1 MKPTTIASL
10 QKCKQDKKRFATITA
25 YDYSFAKL
33 FADEGINVML
43 VGDSLG
49 MTVQGHDSTLP
60 VTVADIAYHT
70 AAVRRG
76 APNCLLLADL
86 PFMAYATPEQAFENA
101 ATVMR
106 AGANMVKIE
115 GGEWLVETVQMLT
128 ERAVPVC
135 GHLGLTPQ
143 SVNIFGGYKVQGR
156 GDEAGDRLLSDALAL
171 EAAGAQLL
179 VLECVPVE
187 LAKRIT
193 EALAIPVIGIGAGN
207 VTDGQILVMHDA
219 FGITGGH
226 IPKFAKNF
234 LAETGDIRA
243 AVRQYMAEVESGVYP
258 GEEHSFP
265 LRSDVVLIIET
276 LPLLRQQIRRLRME
290 GKRVALVPTM
300 GNLHDGHMKLVDEAK
315 ARADVVV
322 VSIFVNPMQFDR
334 PEDLARYPRTLQEDC
349 EKLNKRKVDLVFA
362 PSVKEIYPN
371 GTETHTYVDVPGLS
385 TMLEGASRPGH
396 FRGVSTIVSKLFNLV
411 QPDIACFG
419 EKDFQQLALIRKM
432 VADMGF
438 DIEIVGVPIMRAK
451 DGLALSSRNGY
462 LTAEQRKIA
471 PGLYKVLSSIADKL
485 QAGERDL
492 DEIIAIAG
500 QELNEKGFRS
510 DDIQIRDADT
520 LLEISENS
528 KRAVILVAAWLG
540 DARLIDNKLVEL
552 A

>member
-1 MKPTTIASL
+1 M
-10 QKCKQDKKRFATITA
+10 
-25 YDYSFAKL
+25 
-33 FADEGINVML
+33 
-43 VGDSLG
+43 
-49 MTVQGHDSTLP
+49 
-60 VTVADIAYHT
+60 
-70 AAVRRG
+70 
-76 APNCLLLADL
+76 
-86 PFMAYATPEQAFENA
+86 
-101 ATVMR
+101 
-106 AGANMVKIE
+106 
-115 GGEWLVETVQMLT
+115 
-128 ERAVPVC
+128 
-135 GHLGLTPQ
+135 
-143 SVNIFGGYKVQGR
+143 
-156 GDEAGDRLLSDALAL
+156 
-171 EAAGAQLL
+171 
-179 VLECVPVE
+179 
-187 LAKRIT
+187 
-193 EALAIPVIGIGAGN
+193 
-207 VTDGQILVMHDA
+207 
-219 FGITGGH
+219 
-226 IPKFAKNF
+226 
-234 LAETGDIRA
+234 
-243 AVRQYMAEVESGVYP
+243 
-258 GEEHSFP
+258 
-265 LRSDVVLIIET
+265 LIIET

-322 VSIFVNPMQFDR
+322 VNIFVNPMQFDR

-500 QELNEKGFRS
+500 QELNEKGFRA

-520 LLEISENS
+520 LLEVSETS

-540 DARLIDNKLVEL
+540 DARLIDNKMVEL

>member
-1 MKPTTIASL
+1 M
-10 QKCKQDKKRFATITA
+10 
-25 YDYSFAKL
+25 
-33 FADEGINVML
+33 
-43 VGDSLG
+43 
-49 MTVQGHDSTLP
+49 
-60 VTVADIAYHT
+60 
-70 AAVRRG
+70 
-76 APNCLLLADL
+76 
-86 PFMAYATPEQAFENA
+86 
-101 ATVMR
+101 
-106 AGANMVKIE
+106 
-115 GGEWLVETVQMLT
+115 
-128 ERAVPVC
+128 
-135 GHLGLTPQ
+135 
-143 SVNIFGGYKVQGR
+143 
-156 GDEAGDRLLSDALAL
+156 
-171 EAAGAQLL
+171 
-179 VLECVPVE
+179 
-187 LAKRIT
+187 
-193 EALAIPVIGIGAGN
+193 
-207 VTDGQILVMHDA
+207 
-219 FGITGGH
+219 
-226 IPKFAKNF
+226 
-234 LAETGDIRA
+234 
-243 AVRQYMAEVESGVYP
+243 
-258 GEEHSFP
+258 
-265 LRSDVVLIIET
+265 LIIESV
-276 LPLLRQQIRRLRME
+276 LLLRQHIRRLRQE
-290 GKRVALVPTM
+290 GKRIALVPTM

-520 LLEISENS
+520 LLEVSENS

>member
-1 MKPTTIASL
+1 M
-10 QKCKQDKKRFATITA
+10 
-25 YDYSFAKL
+25 
-33 FADEGINVML
+33 
-43 VGDSLG
+43 
-49 MTVQGHDSTLP
+49 
-60 VTVADIAYHT
+60 
-70 AAVRRG
+70 
-76 APNCLLLADL
+76 
-86 PFMAYATPEQAFENA
+86 
-101 ATVMR
+101 
-106 AGANMVKIE
+106 
-115 GGEWLVETVQMLT
+115 
-128 ERAVPVC
+128 
-135 GHLGLTPQ
+135 
-143 SVNIFGGYKVQGR
+143 
-156 GDEAGDRLLSDALAL
+156 
-171 EAAGAQLL
+171 
-179 VLECVPVE
+179 
-187 LAKRIT
+187 
-193 EALAIPVIGIGAGN
+193 
-207 VTDGQILVMHDA
+207 
-219 FGITGGH
+219 
-226 IPKFAKNF
+226 
-234 LAETGDIRA
+234 
-243 AVRQYMAEVESGVYP
+243 
-258 GEEHSFP
+258 
-265 LRSDVVLIIET
+265 LIIET

-492 DEIIAIAG
+492 DESITGAG
-500 QELNEKGFRS
+500 QELNEKGFRA

-520 LLEISENS
+520 LLEVSENS

-540 DARLIDNKLVEL
+540 DARLIDNKIVEL

>member
-1 MKPTTIASL
+1 M
-10 QKCKQDKKRFATITA
+10 
-25 YDYSFAKL
+25 
-33 FADEGINVML
+33 
-43 VGDSLG
+43 
-49 MTVQGHDSTLP
+49 
-60 VTVADIAYHT
+60 
-70 AAVRRG
+70 
-76 APNCLLLADL
+76 
-86 PFMAYATPEQAFENA
+86 
-101 ATVMR
+101 
-106 AGANMVKIE
+106 
-115 GGEWLVETVQMLT
+115 
-128 ERAVPVC
+128 
-135 GHLGLTPQ
+135 
-143 SVNIFGGYKVQGR
+143 
-156 GDEAGDRLLSDALAL
+156 
-171 EAAGAQLL
+171 
-179 VLECVPVE
+179 
-187 LAKRIT
+187 
-193 EALAIPVIGIGAGN
+193 
-207 VTDGQILVMHDA
+207 
-219 FGITGGH
+219 
-226 IPKFAKNF
+226 
-234 LAETGDIRA
+234 
-243 AVRQYMAEVESGVYP
+243 
-258 GEEHSFP
+258 
-265 LRSDVVLIIET
+265 LIIET

-315 ARADVVV
+315 ARAGVVV

-438 DIEIVGVPIMRAK
+438 DIEIIGVPIMRAK

-500 QELNEKGFRS
+500 QELNEKGFRA

-520 LLEISENS
+520 LLEVSENS

-540 DARLIDNKLVEL
+540 DARLIDNKMVEL

>member
-1 MKPTTIASL
+1 M
-10 QKCKQDKKRFATITA
+10 
-25 YDYSFAKL
+25 
-33 FADEGINVML
+33 
-43 VGDSLG
+43 
-49 MTVQGHDSTLP
+49 
-60 VTVADIAYHT
+60 
-70 AAVRRG
+70 
-76 APNCLLLADL
+76 
-86 PFMAYATPEQAFENA
+86 
-101 ATVMR
+101 
-106 AGANMVKIE
+106 
-115 GGEWLVETVQMLT
+115 
-128 ERAVPVC
+128 
-135 GHLGLTPQ
+135 
-143 SVNIFGGYKVQGR
+143 
-156 GDEAGDRLLSDALAL
+156 
-171 EAAGAQLL
+171 
-179 VLECVPVE
+179 
-187 LAKRIT
+187 
-193 EALAIPVIGIGAGN
+193 
-207 VTDGQILVMHDA
+207 
-219 FGITGGH
+219 
-226 IPKFAKNF
+226 
-234 LAETGDIRA
+234 
-243 AVRQYMAEVESGVYP
+243 
-258 GEEHSFP
+258 
-265 LRSDVVLIIET
+265 LIIET

-300 GNLHDGHMKLVDEAK
+300 GNLHDGHMKLVDEAN

-492 DEIIAIAG
+492 DEIITIAG
-500 QELNEKGFRS
+500 QELNEKGFRA

-520 LLEISENS
+520 LLEVSENS

-540 DARLIDNKLVEL
+540 DARLIDNKIVEL
-552 A
+552 V

>member
-1 MKPTTIASL
+1 M
-10 QKCKQDKKRFATITA
+10 
-25 YDYSFAKL
+25 
-33 FADEGINVML
+33 
-43 VGDSLG
+43 
-49 MTVQGHDSTLP
+49 
-60 VTVADIAYHT
+60 
-70 AAVRRG
+70 
-76 APNCLLLADL
+76 
-86 PFMAYATPEQAFENA
+86 
-101 ATVMR
+101 
-106 AGANMVKIE
+106 
-115 GGEWLVETVQMLT
+115 
-128 ERAVPVC
+128 
-135 GHLGLTPQ
+135 
-143 SVNIFGGYKVQGR
+143 
-156 GDEAGDRLLSDALAL
+156 
-171 EAAGAQLL
+171 
-179 VLECVPVE
+179 
-187 LAKRIT
+187 
-193 EALAIPVIGIGAGN
+193 
-207 VTDGQILVMHDA
+207 
-219 FGITGGH
+219 
-226 IPKFAKNF
+226 
-234 LAETGDIRA
+234 
-243 AVRQYMAEVESGVYP
+243 
-258 GEEHSFP
+258 
-265 LRSDVVLIIET
+265 LIIET

-300 GNLHDGHMKLVDEAK
+300 GNLHDGHMKLIDEAK

-438 DIEIVGVPIMRAK
+438 DIEIIGVPIMRAK

-500 QELNEKGFRS
+500 QELNEKGFRA

>member
-1 MKPTTIASL
+1 M
-10 QKCKQDKKRFATITA
+10 
-25 YDYSFAKL
+25 
-33 FADEGINVML
+33 
-43 VGDSLG
+43 
-49 MTVQGHDSTLP
+49 
-60 VTVADIAYHT
+60 
-70 AAVRRG
+70 
-76 APNCLLLADL
+76 
-86 PFMAYATPEQAFENA
+86 
-101 ATVMR
+101 
-106 AGANMVKIE
+106 
-115 GGEWLVETVQMLT
+115 
-128 ERAVPVC
+128 
-135 GHLGLTPQ
+135 
-143 SVNIFGGYKVQGR
+143 
-156 GDEAGDRLLSDALAL
+156 
-171 EAAGAQLL
+171 
-179 VLECVPVE
+179 
-187 LAKRIT
+187 
-193 EALAIPVIGIGAGN
+193 
-207 VTDGQILVMHDA
+207 
-219 FGITGGH
+219 
-226 IPKFAKNF
+226 
-234 LAETGDIRA
+234 
-243 AVRQYMAEVESGVYP
+243 
-258 GEEHSFP
+258 
-265 LRSDVVLIIET
+265 LIIET

-290 GKRVALVPTM
+290 GKREALVPTM

-492 DEIIAIAG
+492 DEIITIAG
-500 QELNEKGFRS
+500 QELNEKGFRA

-520 LLEISENS
+520 LLEVSETS

-540 DARLIDNKLVEL
+540 DARLIDNKMVEL

>member
-1 MKPTTIASL
+1 M
-10 QKCKQDKKRFATITA
+10 
-25 YDYSFAKL
+25 
-33 FADEGINVML
+33 
-43 VGDSLG
+43 
-49 MTVQGHDSTLP
+49 
-60 VTVADIAYHT
+60 
-70 AAVRRG
+70 
-76 APNCLLLADL
+76 
-86 PFMAYATPEQAFENA
+86 
-101 ATVMR
+101 
-106 AGANMVKIE
+106 
-115 GGEWLVETVQMLT
+115 
-128 ERAVPVC
+128 
-135 GHLGLTPQ
+135 
-143 SVNIFGGYKVQGR
+143 
-156 GDEAGDRLLSDALAL
+156 
-171 EAAGAQLL
+171 
-179 VLECVPVE
+179 
-187 LAKRIT
+187 
-193 EALAIPVIGIGAGN
+193 
-207 VTDGQILVMHDA
+207 
-219 FGITGGH
+219 
-226 IPKFAKNF
+226 
-234 LAETGDIRA
+234 
-243 AVRQYMAEVESGVYP
+243 
-258 GEEHSFP
+258 
-265 LRSDVVLIIET
+265 LIIET

-438 DIEIVGVPIMRAK
+438 DIEIIGVPIMRAK

-492 DEIIAIAG
+492 DEIITIAG
-500 QELNEKGFRS
+500 QELNEKGFRA

-540 DARLIDNKLVEL
+540 DARLIDNKMVEL

>member
-1 MKPTTIASL
+1 M
-10 QKCKQDKKRFATITA
+10 
-25 YDYSFAKL
+25 
-33 FADEGINVML
+33 
-43 VGDSLG
+43 
-49 MTVQGHDSTLP
+49 
-60 VTVADIAYHT
+60 
-70 AAVRRG
+70 
-76 APNCLLLADL
+76 
-86 PFMAYATPEQAFENA
+86 
-101 ATVMR
+101 
-106 AGANMVKIE
+106 
-115 GGEWLVETVQMLT
+115 
-128 ERAVPVC
+128 
-135 GHLGLTPQ
+135 
-143 SVNIFGGYKVQGR
+143 
-156 GDEAGDRLLSDALAL
+156 
-171 EAAGAQLL
+171 
-179 VLECVPVE
+179 
-187 LAKRIT
+187 
-193 EALAIPVIGIGAGN
+193 
-207 VTDGQILVMHDA
+207 
-219 FGITGGH
+219 
-226 IPKFAKNF
+226 
-234 LAETGDIRA
+234 
-243 AVRQYMAEVESGVYP
+243 
-258 GEEHSFP
+258 
-265 LRSDVVLIIET
+265 LIIET

-290 GKRVALVPTM
+290 GKRMALVPTM

-500 QELNEKGFRS
+500 QELNEKGFRA

-520 LLEISENS
+520 LLEVTENS

-540 DARLIDNKLVEL
+540 DARLIDNKMVEL
-552 A
+552 T

>member
-1 MKPTTIASL
+1 M
-10 QKCKQDKKRFATITA
+10 
-25 YDYSFAKL
+25 
-33 FADEGINVML
+33 
-43 VGDSLG
+43 
-49 MTVQGHDSTLP
+49 
-60 VTVADIAYHT
+60 
-70 AAVRRG
+70 
-76 APNCLLLADL
+76 
-86 PFMAYATPEQAFENA
+86 
-101 ATVMR
+101 
-106 AGANMVKIE
+106 
-115 GGEWLVETVQMLT
+115 
-128 ERAVPVC
+128 
-135 GHLGLTPQ
+135 
-143 SVNIFGGYKVQGR
+143 
-156 GDEAGDRLLSDALAL
+156 
-171 EAAGAQLL
+171 
-179 VLECVPVE
+179 
-187 LAKRIT
+187 
-193 EALAIPVIGIGAGN
+193 
-207 VTDGQILVMHDA
+207 
-219 FGITGGH
+219 
-226 IPKFAKNF
+226 
-234 LAETGDIRA
+234 
-243 AVRQYMAEVESGVYP
+243 
-258 GEEHSFP
+258 
-265 LRSDVVLIIET
+265 LIIET

-371 GTETHTYVDVPGLS
+371 GTETHTYVVVAGLS

-492 DEIIAIAG
+492 DEIITIAG
-500 QELNEKGFRS
+500 QELNEKGFRA

-520 LLEISENS
+520 LLEVSETS

-540 DARLIDNKLVEL
+540 DARLIDNKMVEL

>member
-1 MKPTTIASL
+1 M
-10 QKCKQDKKRFATITA
+10 
-25 YDYSFAKL
+25 
-33 FADEGINVML
+33 
-43 VGDSLG
+43 
-49 MTVQGHDSTLP
+49 
-60 VTVADIAYHT
+60 
-70 AAVRRG
+70 
-76 APNCLLLADL
+76 
-86 PFMAYATPEQAFENA
+86 
-101 ATVMR
+101 
-106 AGANMVKIE
+106 
-115 GGEWLVETVQMLT
+115 
-128 ERAVPVC
+128 
-135 GHLGLTPQ
+135 
-143 SVNIFGGYKVQGR
+143 
-156 GDEAGDRLLSDALAL
+156 
-171 EAAGAQLL
+171 
-179 VLECVPVE
+179 
-187 LAKRIT
+187 
-193 EALAIPVIGIGAGN
+193 
-207 VTDGQILVMHDA
+207 
-219 FGITGGH
+219 
-226 IPKFAKNF
+226 
-234 LAETGDIRA
+234 
-243 AVRQYMAEVESGVYP
+243 
-258 GEEHSFP
+258 
-265 LRSDVVLIIET
+265 LIIET

-438 DIEIVGVPIMRAK
+438 DIEIIGVPIMRAK

-492 DEIIAIAG
+492 DEIITIAG
-500 QELNEKGFRS
+500 QELNEKGFRA

-520 LLEISENS
+520 LLEVSENS

>member
-1 MKPTTIASL
+1 M
-10 QKCKQDKKRFATITA
+10 
-25 YDYSFAKL
+25 
-33 FADEGINVML
+33 
-43 VGDSLG
+43 
-49 MTVQGHDSTLP
+49 
-60 VTVADIAYHT
+60 
-70 AAVRRG
+70 
-76 APNCLLLADL
+76 
-86 PFMAYATPEQAFENA
+86 
-101 ATVMR
+101 
-106 AGANMVKIE
+106 
-115 GGEWLVETVQMLT
+115 
-128 ERAVPVC
+128 
-135 GHLGLTPQ
+135 
-143 SVNIFGGYKVQGR
+143 
-156 GDEAGDRLLSDALAL
+156 
-171 EAAGAQLL
+171 
-179 VLECVPVE
+179 
-187 LAKRIT
+187 
-193 EALAIPVIGIGAGN
+193 
-207 VTDGQILVMHDA
+207 
-219 FGITGGH
+219 
-226 IPKFAKNF
+226 
-234 LAETGDIRA
+234 
-243 AVRQYMAEVESGVYP
+243 
-258 GEEHSFP
+258 
-265 LRSDVVLIIET
+265 LIIET

-300 GNLHDGHMKLVDEAK
+300 GNLHNGHMKLVDEAK

-396 FRGVSTIVSKLFNLV
+396 FRGVSTIVSTLFNLV

-492 DEIIAIAG
+492 DEIITIAG
-500 QELNEKGFRS
+500 QELNEKGFRA

-520 LLEISENS
+520 LLEVSETS

-540 DARLIDNKLVEL
+540 DARLIDNKMVGL

>member
-1 MKPTTIASL
+1 M
-10 QKCKQDKKRFATITA
+10 
-25 YDYSFAKL
+25 
-33 FADEGINVML
+33 
-43 VGDSLG
+43 
-49 MTVQGHDSTLP
+49 
-60 VTVADIAYHT
+60 
-70 AAVRRG
+70 
-76 APNCLLLADL
+76 
-86 PFMAYATPEQAFENA
+86 
-101 ATVMR
+101 
-106 AGANMVKIE
+106 
-115 GGEWLVETVQMLT
+115 
-128 ERAVPVC
+128 
-135 GHLGLTPQ
+135 
-143 SVNIFGGYKVQGR
+143 
-156 GDEAGDRLLSDALAL
+156 
-171 EAAGAQLL
+171 
-179 VLECVPVE
+179 
-187 LAKRIT
+187 
-193 EALAIPVIGIGAGN
+193 
-207 VTDGQILVMHDA
+207 
-219 FGITGGH
+219 
-226 IPKFAKNF
+226 
-234 LAETGDIRA
+234 
-243 AVRQYMAEVESGVYP
+243 
-258 GEEHSFP
+258 
-265 LRSDVVLIIET
+265 LIIET

-300 GNLHDGHMKLVDEAK
+300 GNLHDGHIKLVDEAK

-485 QAGERDL
+485 QVGERDL
-492 DEIIAIAG
+492 DEIITIAG
-500 QELNEKGFRS
+500 QELNEKGFRA

-520 LLEISENS
+520 LLEVSETS

-540 DARLIDNKLVEL
+540 DARLIDNKMVEL

>member
-1 MKPTTIASL
+1 M
-10 QKCKQDKKRFATITA
+10 
-25 YDYSFAKL
+25 
-33 FADEGINVML
+33 
-43 VGDSLG
+43 
-49 MTVQGHDSTLP
+49 
-60 VTVADIAYHT
+60 
-70 AAVRRG
+70 
-76 APNCLLLADL
+76 
-86 PFMAYATPEQAFENA
+86 
-101 ATVMR
+101 
-106 AGANMVKIE
+106 
-115 GGEWLVETVQMLT
+115 
-128 ERAVPVC
+128 
-135 GHLGLTPQ
+135 
-143 SVNIFGGYKVQGR
+143 
-156 GDEAGDRLLSDALAL
+156 
-171 EAAGAQLL
+171 
-179 VLECVPVE
+179 
-187 LAKRIT
+187 
-193 EALAIPVIGIGAGN
+193 
-207 VTDGQILVMHDA
+207 
-219 FGITGGH
+219 
-226 IPKFAKNF
+226 
-234 LAETGDIRA
+234 
-243 AVRQYMAEVESGVYP
+243 
-258 GEEHSFP
+258 
-265 LRSDVVLIIET
+265 LIIET

-362 PSVKEIYPN
+362 PSVKEIYSN

-492 DEIIAIAG
+492 DEIITIAG
-500 QELNEKGFRS
+500 QELNEKGFRA

-520 LLEISENS
+520 LLEVSENS

-540 DARLIDNKLVEL
+540 DARLIDNKIVEL
-552 A
+552 V

>member
-1 MKPTTIASL
+1 M
-10 QKCKQDKKRFATITA
+10 
-25 YDYSFAKL
+25 
-33 FADEGINVML
+33 
-43 VGDSLG
+43 
-49 MTVQGHDSTLP
+49 
-60 VTVADIAYHT
+60 
-70 AAVRRG
+70 
-76 APNCLLLADL
+76 
-86 PFMAYATPEQAFENA
+86 
-101 ATVMR
+101 
-106 AGANMVKIE
+106 
-115 GGEWLVETVQMLT
+115 
-128 ERAVPVC
+128 
-135 GHLGLTPQ
+135 
-143 SVNIFGGYKVQGR
+143 
-156 GDEAGDRLLSDALAL
+156 
-171 EAAGAQLL
+171 
-179 VLECVPVE
+179 
-187 LAKRIT
+187 
-193 EALAIPVIGIGAGN
+193 
-207 VTDGQILVMHDA
+207 
-219 FGITGGH
+219 
-226 IPKFAKNF
+226 
-234 LAETGDIRA
+234 
-243 AVRQYMAEVESGVYP
+243 
-258 GEEHSFP
+258 
-265 LRSDVVLIIET
+265 LIIET
-276 LPLLRQQIRRLRME
+276 LPLLRQQILRLRME

-492 DEIIAIAG
+492 DEIITIAG
-500 QELNEKGFRS
+500 QELNEKGFRA

-520 LLEISENS
+520 LLEVSETS

-540 DARLIDNKLVEL
+540 DARLIDNKMVEL

>member
-1 MKPTTIASL
+1 M
-10 QKCKQDKKRFATITA
+10 
-25 YDYSFAKL
+25 
-33 FADEGINVML
+33 
-43 VGDSLG
+43 
-49 MTVQGHDSTLP
+49 
-60 VTVADIAYHT
+60 
-70 AAVRRG
+70 
-76 APNCLLLADL
+76 
-86 PFMAYATPEQAFENA
+86 
-101 ATVMR
+101 
-106 AGANMVKIE
+106 
-115 GGEWLVETVQMLT
+115 
-128 ERAVPVC
+128 
-135 GHLGLTPQ
+135 
-143 SVNIFGGYKVQGR
+143 
-156 GDEAGDRLLSDALAL
+156 
-171 EAAGAQLL
+171 
-179 VLECVPVE
+179 
-187 LAKRIT
+187 
-193 EALAIPVIGIGAGN
+193 
-207 VTDGQILVMHDA
+207 
-219 FGITGGH
+219 
-226 IPKFAKNF
+226 
-234 LAETGDIRA
+234 
-243 AVRQYMAEVESGVYP
+243 
-258 GEEHSFP
+258 
-265 LRSDVVLIIET
+265 LIIET

-438 DIEIVGVPIMRAK
+438 DIEIIGVPIMRAK

-500 QELNEKGFRS
+500 QELNEKGFRA

-540 DARLIDNKLVEL
+540 DARLIDNKIVEL

>member
-1 MKPTTIASL
+1 M
-10 QKCKQDKKRFATITA
+10 
-25 YDYSFAKL
+25 
-33 FADEGINVML
+33 
-43 VGDSLG
+43 
-49 MTVQGHDSTLP
+49 
-60 VTVADIAYHT
+60 
-70 AAVRRG
+70 
-76 APNCLLLADL
+76 
-86 PFMAYATPEQAFENA
+86 
-101 ATVMR
+101 
-106 AGANMVKIE
+106 
-115 GGEWLVETVQMLT
+115 
-128 ERAVPVC
+128 
-135 GHLGLTPQ
+135 
-143 SVNIFGGYKVQGR
+143 
-156 GDEAGDRLLSDALAL
+156 
-171 EAAGAQLL
+171 
-179 VLECVPVE
+179 
-187 LAKRIT
+187 
-193 EALAIPVIGIGAGN
+193 
-207 VTDGQILVMHDA
+207 
-219 FGITGGH
+219 
-226 IPKFAKNF
+226 
-234 LAETGDIRA
+234 
-243 AVRQYMAEVESGVYP
+243 
-258 GEEHSFP
+258 
-265 LRSDVVLIIET
+265 LIIET

-500 QELNEKGFRS
+500 QELNEKGFRA

-520 LLEISENS
+520 LLEVSENS

-540 DARLIDNKLVEL
+540 DARLIDNKMVEL

>member
-1 MKPTTIASL
+1 M
-10 QKCKQDKKRFATITA
+10 
-25 YDYSFAKL
+25 
-33 FADEGINVML
+33 
-43 VGDSLG
+43 
-49 MTVQGHDSTLP
+49 
-60 VTVADIAYHT
+60 
-70 AAVRRG
+70 
-76 APNCLLLADL
+76 
-86 PFMAYATPEQAFENA
+86 
-101 ATVMR
+101 
-106 AGANMVKIE
+106 
-115 GGEWLVETVQMLT
+115 
-128 ERAVPVC
+128 
-135 GHLGLTPQ
+135 
-143 SVNIFGGYKVQGR
+143 
-156 GDEAGDRLLSDALAL
+156 
-171 EAAGAQLL
+171 
-179 VLECVPVE
+179 
-187 LAKRIT
+187 
-193 EALAIPVIGIGAGN
+193 
-207 VTDGQILVMHDA
+207 
-219 FGITGGH
+219 
-226 IPKFAKNF
+226 
-234 LAETGDIRA
+234 
-243 AVRQYMAEVESGVYP
+243 
-258 GEEHSFP
+258 
-265 LRSDVVLIIET
+265 LIIET

-438 DIEIVGVPIMRAK
+438 DIEIVGVPIMRTK